1 MNRKGKNYI
10 SFILNLI
17 IVILVLTSVCDLYYN
32 GVVGNMVAT
41 GRDSF
46 RYFTIDSN
54 ILLGISSLC
63 TMFSIVFK
71 KNLKW
76 VTVLKLFGVTSVAL
90 TFLVVVL
97 FLGRVLGYEMMFDG
111 ANIYLHAVNP
121 LLGVLTFTLFDPK
134 KEIGIRENI
143 LSLIPVILYGIVYG
157 FMVFVRKRW
166 EDFYSLNS
174 GVLEGKWYLSFLVL
188 LIMTFTI
195 SLVIGKAYRKK

>member
-134 KEIGIRENI
+134 KEMGIRENI